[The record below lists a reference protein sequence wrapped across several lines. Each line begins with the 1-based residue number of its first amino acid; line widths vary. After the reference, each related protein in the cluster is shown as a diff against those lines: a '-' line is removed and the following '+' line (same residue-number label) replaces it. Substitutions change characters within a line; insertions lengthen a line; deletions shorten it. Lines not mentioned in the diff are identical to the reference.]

1 MDKIQ
6 GNIDT
11 LSSMQLTAAMEG
23 LDAECKLLLSNRE
36 ILAVILKDTVDEY
49 KEYSREEII
58 GFIEP
63 DSIESDREVSPG
75 RTNSQV
81 QGTAQE
87 FTVLNEKVSKFDIR
101 LKAKNPKLSKE
112 KIVIKLHIDVEPQK
126 TYHPGYPIEN
136 GECIT
141 CRGSCPRSCRLSRT
155 VQITENWKNATAY
168 GSVWTISPRASR
180 TAYPFMR

>member
-36 ILAVILKDTVDEY
+36 ILAVILKETVDEY

-63 DSIESDREVSPG
+63 DSIESDREVS
-75 RTNSQV
+75 
-81 QGTAQE
+81 
-87 FTVLNEKVSKFDIR
+87 VSYTH
-101 LKAKNPKLSKE
+101 L
-112 KIVIKLHIDVEPQK
+112 
-126 TYHPGYPIEN
+126 
-136 GECIT
+136 
-141 CRGSCPRSCRLSRT
+141 
-155 VQITENWKNATAY
+155 
-168 GSVWTISPRASR
+168 RAHE
-180 TAYPFMR
+180 T

>member
-36 ILAVILKDTVDEY
+36 ILAVILKETVDEY

-112 KIVIKLHIDVEPQK
+112 KIVC
-126 TYHPGYPIEN
+126 HPPGISHREAGNVLPGAGTVLAAVACHRQY
-136 GECIT
+136 GLRRT
-141 CRGSCPRSCRLSRT
+141 GKMLQYMDLS
-155 VQITENWKNATAY
+155 
-168 GSVWTISPRASR
+168 G
-180 TAYPFMR
+180 